1 MLAALWALGA
11 VKSILTR
18 LASNPKALLFGVI
31 CGSYFIIG
39 FYAAHEGRVA
49 GKATQHAA
57 DLQKALSGL
66 QSAIQTANQ
75 QALDEKASYEARQ
88 KAVTDDVQDDLRGKL
103 DDALGRLRDAEAH
116 SGHAAVDSLPPHAQ
130 PATVPAGASAP
141 AVMDDGRAC
150 TEAVVKAEGWQEW
163 YNRASAVQLK
173 TDSPAAASGAK

>member
-18 LASNPKALLFGVI
+18 LAGNPKALLFGVI
-31 CGSYFIIG
+31 CGFYFIIA

-49 GKATQHAA
+49 SKATQHAA

-75 QALDEKASYEARQ
+75 RALDEKASYEARQ

-103 DDALGRLRDAEAH
+103 DDALGRLRDAEAY
-116 SGHAAVDSLPPHAQ
+116 SGHAGVDSLPPHAQ
-130 PATVPAGASAP
+130 PAPVPEGASPAP
-141 AVMDDGRAC
+141 VVDDGRAC

-163 YNRASAVQLK
+163 YDKAAAVK
-173 TDSPAAASGAK
+173 MAPDSPTGN